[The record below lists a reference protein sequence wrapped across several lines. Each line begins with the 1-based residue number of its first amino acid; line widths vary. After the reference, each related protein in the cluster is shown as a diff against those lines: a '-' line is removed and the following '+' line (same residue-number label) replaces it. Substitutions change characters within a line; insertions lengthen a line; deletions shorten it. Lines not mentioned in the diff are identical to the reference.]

1 MHAPTY
7 GFPLISYFYSQYR
20 FIYSSLGEAG
30 ALTSC
35 CINFPR
41 LAFRVESCL
50 VGWLVAVVLL
60 LVYFHAILCEGD
72 LVQVKRAQQQVRAG
86 VVSSKY
92 WKQLFL
98 YGTALVN
105 PSLLQIYCYGLLVGR
120 TCKRVDEG
128 LVYNAWDGYVS
139 LETSETRLPKI
150 SLYILSQLGGPGRPP
165 SVKRK
170 KTLDQHKTKRKPR
183 FKKTLT
189 KQMKYRSIIKKH
201 YYKKKRS

>member
-1 MHAPTY
+1 M
-7 GFPLISYFYSQYR
+7 
-20 FIYSSLGEAG
+20 
-30 ALTSC
+30 
-35 CINFPR
+35 
-41 LAFRVESCL
+41 
-50 VGWLVAVVLL
+50 
-60 LVYFHAILCEGD
+60 
-72 LVQVKRAQQQVRAG
+72 
-86 VVSSKY
+86 
-92 WKQLFL
+92 FL

-105 PSLLQIYCYGLLVGR
+105 PSLLQIYCYRLLVGR
-120 TCKRVDEG
+120 TCKRVDER

-150 SLYILSQLGGPGRPP
+150 SLYILSRLGGPGRPP

-201 YYKKKRS
+201 HYKKRDHRFVPIALALANSPCTLRVNRSPSIFLSIT